1 MVKTLITM
9 TRTFTSILLA
19 CTTLTGYSQTCTPDQ
34 LYLGAAPGIYP
45 TTALVPNCNLIA
57 AKTIS
62 ALTDTLVPSPLG
74 GDIIVYIDAMRINST
89 VGIPAGLTFETD
101 VMASADVNSPYGI
114 WLNTG
119 AIGSQAPALGCA
131 FAYGTGGDWDNLLN
145 GGPNNDGVYPIDF
158 IVDARIAQTSPNV
171 SFILPNG
178 TWLSEAESL
187 TGGAFPIS
195 TFLEVLP
202 GYDTISA
209 TVSGNTNPNPFS
221 GETYSVGANPNVAYN
236 WSVTN
241 GTITAG
247 QGTNEVTVEW
257 DGSPTGNI
265 SVDLTD
271 GGCFGTSDLDVNVN
285 PVGVY
290 NAYESNLKVW
300 PNPSNG
306 EFNIGGLEIGSV
318 VELTDVSGRVIL
330 NSTTTRAVQTIN
342 INEKPDG
349 LYILRTLSAQGTTV
363 TRIMKK

>member
-1 MVKTLITM
+1 M

-285 PVGVY
+285 PVGI
-290 NAYESNLKVW
+290 AGSELSTISIW

-306 EFNIGGLEIGSV
+306 VFNVNGLEPGAV
-318 VELTDVSGRVIL
+318 VDVRTVDGRTIFSTTAVASNATLILSEQPAGIYLLQVSSNSSIL
-330 NSTTTRAVQTIN
+330 NKRLI
-342 INEKPDG
+342 KH
-349 LYILRTLSAQGTTV
+349 
-363 TRIMKK
+363 